1 MQVSL
6 GMMPI
11 WAWQWN
17 WLGPTKSSSPGNHLE
32 AFAVPNRSLQRKWFL
47 GFVFRWGVFLNNG
60 QGPGYQFS
68 VFLWF
73 NARTAMS
80 TKIFKKNSDILFTLK
95 AFNGRVVLEWLCDE
109 MIQFC
114 QVDGCDNFD
123 PRVYHIATAA
133 NLLRNYIYIYIRCF
147 VFLYQVP
154 VL

>member
-6 GMMPI
+6 GMRPI

-47 GFVFRWGVFLNNG
+47 GFVFRWGVFLTMARV
-60 QGPGYQFS
+60 QGINFQFFCDS
-68 VFLWF
+68 THAQRCQLRFSR
-73 NARTAMS
+73 RTATSCSHWRLSMAVS
-80 TKIFKKNSDILFTLK
+80 FWSGCVMRWFSSAKSMGATILTLEFTTS
-95 AFNGRVVLEWLCDE
+95 
-109 MIQFC
+109 Q
-114 QVDGCDNFD
+114 Q
-123 PRVYHIATAA
+123 
-133 NLLRNYIYIYIRCF
+133 LRTYCAIIYIRCF